1 MSAKRPLQL
10 RIGELAERTGRSV
23 HTIRWYERQGLL
35 PAVPR
40 LGQHRVYSN
49 RHVEWLELM
58 ERLRR
63 SGMTVAQLRAY
74 TASAQRGAPGI
85 EQTREL
91 LVAHREGV
99 QRRIEEW
106 HTALALVEE
115 KIAFYTEWIERGQ
128 RPGPTK
134 IDSSS
139 PRRRGSRAPGIPEA
153 LDSRLRGNDEFR
165 PGFPPPRE

>member
-1 MSAKRPLQL
+1 VSAKRPLQL

-63 SGMTVAQLRAY
+63 SGMTVAQMRAY
-74 TASAQRGAPGI
+74 TASAQRGAPTI
-85 EQTREL
+85 AQTRDL
-91 LVAHREGV
+91 LLAHREEV
-99 QRRIEEW
+99 LRRIDEW
-106 HTALALVEE
+106 HTALVLVEE
-115 KIAFYTEWIERGQ
+115 KIAFYSEWIERGK
-128 RPGPTK
+128 RPGPHEH
-134 IDSSS
+134 
-139 PRRRGSRAPGIPEA
+139 R
-153 LDSRLRGNDEFR
+153 
-165 PGFPPPRE
+165 